1 MSAQEPVRGDF
12 DFGRVIQRTFQVIGA
27 NGALFAVGA
36 LALVSLPLL
45 VGTLIGLQW
54 AGNRVF
60 VYWIAGGT
68 LLSSLGS
75 VILQGTVVRAAVGGL
90 NGAPVAPGEAVS
102 TGLRFLLPLIGL
114 AIVSA
119 LGVWLGLILLIV
131 PGIIVSLMWSVAA
144 PVLVVEKRGVF
155 GSLKRSRDLTRGR
168 RWAILGLFVLYTIVS
183 FMLSIVIQAVGLPM
197 GVASGN
203 LFTLNNATMS
213 AGVVAFVFA
222 SSLVNGLQG
231 VIIAAGVASLYYEL
245 RASKEG
251 AAPEDTASIF
261 D

>member
-1 MSAQEPVRGDF
+1 
-12 DFGRVIQRTFQVIGA
+12 
-27 NGALFAVGA
+27 
-36 LALVSLPLL
+36 
-45 VGTLIGLQW
+45 
-54 AGNRVF
+54 
-60 VYWIAGGT
+60 
-68 LLSSLGS
+68 
-75 VILQGTVVRAAVGGL
+75 
-90 NGAPVAPGEAVS
+90 
-102 TGLRFLLPLIGL
+102 
-114 AIVSA
+114 
-119 LGVWLGLILLIV
+119 
-131 PGIIVSLMWSVAA
+131 MWSVAA